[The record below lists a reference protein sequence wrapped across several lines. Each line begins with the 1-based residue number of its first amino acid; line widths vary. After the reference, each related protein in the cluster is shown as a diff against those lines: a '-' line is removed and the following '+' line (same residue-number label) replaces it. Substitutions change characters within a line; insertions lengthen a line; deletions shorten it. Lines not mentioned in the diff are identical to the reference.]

1 MSDINQGGNENI
13 EVFRSQDNVSLTRES
28 SVSALGVIDKT
39 DSGDGIVLLYELDH
53 VRNASVS
60 GNLEY

>member
-1 MSDINQGGNENI
+1 MRIS
-13 EVFRSQDNVSLTRES
+13 RSFAVKIIFPRES
-28 SVSALGVIDKT
+28 SVSALGVVLIKLIAET
-39 DSGDGIVLLYELDH
+39 ARDGIVLLLYELDH

>member
-1 MSDINQGGNENI
+1 MRIS
-13 EVFRSQDNVSLTRES
+13 RSFAVKIIFPPGEF
-28 SVSALGVIDKT
+28 SVSSWCCIDKT
-39 DSGDGIVLLYELDH
+39 DSGDCRDGIVLLLYELDH

>member
-13 EVFRSQDNVSLTRES
+13 EVLRSEDNFFPDES
-28 SVSALGVIDKT
+28 SVSALVVVIDKT